1 MMNELEAS
9 DLLVELGQ
17 SLKKRVSEDSKEIG
31 DGLDFCEF
39 NRKIRVKKC
48 YTDDTMSETEW
59 KSARLSSSH
68 SDDIGSLNDALRVQ
82 QLEEEQE
89 RLNNSLF
96 SLSSHF
102 AQVQFRIKQMNEA
115 DPSDREILLA
125 ELQNFAFKGCTDM
138 NELQRLRSESE
149 SGNEVLEKQ
158 NERQK
163 ELLKQLR
170 DQVEDLER
178 TAYENGEGSLPSTD
192 ILKKQKAVL
201 DKLQEK
207 IELNLDIDK
216 MNQTEIQRQ
225 VDDALKQLVNPF
237 KEKEQLVDQLQTQ
250 ITDLERFVNFLQKEN
265 AENSNQTTPVR
276 SMGSTPLSGAKAK
289 NTSFLSGIIGCSTGR
304 FQKNQLKNTLKGN
317 HYGDERAHVQL
328 AVDATQQILEK
339 YTLLTFDS
347 AAKGQLEE
355 VQEDE
360 NDEVFERSEEEVVTV
375 VRKQLCPALKA
386 LLEHGMLPETI
397 VHKRIPGL
405 GCFVAKTTADEKS
418 TSLNHIWD
426 VILYFYNMKTGRDTT
441 DAPVRKLSQS
451 FKLDHVGGRSVTS
464 KQMLL
469 TRIENIIST
478 HARLKRSKDAHWKA
492 FVSAAMNEN
501 KLPAWLR
508 IIFRTRQ
515 VVEMCYNSWSYVA
528 RTGCEEL
535 YTLLEGL
542 HKYSIH
548 LPVDLALRPFE
559 QIKDA
564 F

>member
-1 MMNELEAS
+1 MMNELAAS
-9 DLLVELGQ
+9 DLLLELGQ
-17 SLKKRVSEDSKEIG
+17 SLKSRLSEDSKDNV
-31 DGLDFCEF
+31 DGLNF
-39 NRKIRVKKC
+39 
-48 YTDDTMSETEW
+48 YDTMSETEW
-59 KSARLSSSH
+59 RSARLSSSN
-68 SDDIGSLNDALRVQ
+68 SDEIENNIDSSRIQ

-115 DPSDREILLA
+115 EPQDRETLLA
-125 ELQNFAFKGCTDM
+125 ELQDFAFKGCTDM
-138 NELQRLRSESE
+138 NELQRLRNESE
-149 SGNEVLEKQ
+149 NGNEVLEKQ

-170 DQVEDLER
+170 DQVEELER
-178 TAYENGEGSLPSTD
+178 TAYENGEGALPSID

-201 DKLQEK
+201 DKLNEK
-207 IELNLDIDK
+207 IDLNLDIDK
-216 MNQTEIQRQ
+216 MNQSEIQHQ

-237 KEKEQLVDQLQTQ
+237 KEKGQLVDQLQTQ

-265 AENSNQTTPVR
+265 EENSNKSSPVK
-276 SMGSTPLSGAKAK
+276 SMGSTPLSGARLKSD
-289 NTSFLSGIIGCSTGR
+289 SFLSGIIGCSTGK

-328 AVDATQQILEK
+328 AVDATQQVLEK

-347 AAKGQLEE
+347 TAKGKLDEIM
-355 VQEDE
+355 VE

-386 LLEHGMLPETI
+386 LLEHGMLSETV
-397 VHKRIPGL
+397 VHKKIPGF
-405 GCFVAKTTADEKS
+405 GCFVARPATEEKS
-418 TSLNHIWD
+418 KSLDHIWD
-426 VILYFYNMKTGRDTT
+426 VILFFYNMKTGRDTT

-451 FKLDHVGGRSVTS
+451 FKLDHVGGKSVTS
-464 KQMLL
+464 KQVLL
-469 TRIENIIST
+469 TTIENIMST
-478 HARLKRSKDAHWKA
+478 HARLRRSKDAHWKA
-492 FVSAAMNEN
+492 FVSAAMNEK

-508 IIFRTRQ
+508 IVFRTRQ

-535 YTLLEGL
+535 YSLLENL
-542 HKYSIH
+542 HKFSVH